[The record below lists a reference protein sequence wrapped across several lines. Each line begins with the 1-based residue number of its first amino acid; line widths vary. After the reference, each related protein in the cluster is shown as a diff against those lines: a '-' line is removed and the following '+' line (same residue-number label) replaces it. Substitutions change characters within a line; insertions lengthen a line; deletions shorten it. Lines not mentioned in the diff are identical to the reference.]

1 MNAAATSN
9 NVSAFAICDIVV
21 TSCLNPTSPDGTLTP
36 VAGSPFAAGLGP
48 VAIAFD
54 LNFNFAYVVDK
65 GSNTISQYS
74 WGPGNGV
81 LTPLS
86 PATISTGLTPV
97 AMAIRTGATGTN
109 IGNITTNP
117 TDYAYV
123 ANEGAGSISIYTL
136 TTSTGLLNV
145 LGMPIL
151 TFGQTSALVVR

>member
-1 MNAAATSN
+1 MNAGPSN
-9 NVSAFAICDIVV
+9 NVNAFAICDNVV
-21 TSCLNPTSPDGTLTP
+21 TSCSTPTTPDGTLTTI
-36 VAGSPFAAGLGP
+36 AGSPFPAGLDP

-54 LNFNFAYVVDK
+54 PFFNFAYVVDK
-65 GSNTISQYS
+65 GSNTISQFA

-97 AMAIRTGATGTN
+97 SMVVLPGTTGTN
-109 IGNITTNP
+109 TGNNITNP

-123 ANEGAGSISIYTL
+123 ANNGAGTISTYTL

-145 LGMPIL
+145 TGTPLT
-151 TFGQTSALVVR
+151 TFGLLSAMTAR